1 MSLFQFTPRRM
12 AQPGARPS
20 QIVRSQ
26 NVDARQL
33 RVFPNNPPD
42 HFLADAITPYMAG
55 PADTT
60 ENESGFNSRVGDPG
74 VYGQFYPGR
83 NGNRTNMTT
92 LAVQIDDC
100 PVVVSLLKMT
110 EGQSNEF

>member
-1 MSLFQFTPRRM
+1 M

-42 HFLADAITPYMAG
+42 HFLADAITPHMAG

-60 ENESGFNSRVGDPG
+60 ENESGFNSRGGNPG
-74 VYGQFYPGR
+74 VDGQFYPGR
-83 NGNRTNMTT
+83 HGDSANVAA
-92 LAVQIDDC
+92 LAKKIDDC
-100 PVVVSLLKMT
+100 PMLVSLLKM
-110 EGQSNEF
+110 GHAQPNEF